1 MSWDVS
7 DNEALKDLIESQK
20 AINSSLKDL
29 IELLDVFPDRLAQ
42 AFRLEFKGLIDQER
56 NMNTFEED
64 YDELSS

>member
-7 DNEALKDLIESQK
+7 DNETLKDLIESQK
-20 AINSSLKDL
+20 DINSTLKDL
-29 IELLDVFPDRLAQ
+29 IGLLDVFPDRLAQ

>member
-7 DNEALKDLIESQK
+7 DNETLKDLIESQK

>member
-7 DNEALKDLIESQK
+7 DNETLKDLIESQK

-29 IELLDVFPDRLAQ
+29 IGLLDVFPNRLAE

>member
-7 DNEALKDLIESQK
+7 DNETLKDLIESQK

-29 IELLDVFPDRLAQ
+29 IGLLDVFPIRLAE

>member
-7 DNEALKDLIESQK
+7 DNETLKDLIESQK

-29 IELLDVFPDRLAQ
+29 IGLLDLFPDRLAQ
-42 AFRLEFKGLIDQER
+42 AFSLEFRELIDQER

>member
-7 DNEALKDLIESQK
+7 DNETLKDLIESQK

-64 YDELSS
+64 YDALSS

>member
-7 DNEALKDLIESQK
+7 DNETLKDLIESQK

-64 YDELSS
+64 YDELSR

>member
-7 DNEALKDLIESQK
+7 DNETLKDLIESQK

-29 IELLDVFPDRLAQ
+29 IGLLDVFPDRLAQ
-42 AFRLEFKGLIDQER
+42 ALRLEFKELIEQER
-56 NMNTFEED
+56 NINTFEED

>member
-7 DNEALKDLIESQK
+7 DNETLKDLIESQK

-29 IELLDVFPDRLAQ
+29 IGLLDVFPDRLAQ